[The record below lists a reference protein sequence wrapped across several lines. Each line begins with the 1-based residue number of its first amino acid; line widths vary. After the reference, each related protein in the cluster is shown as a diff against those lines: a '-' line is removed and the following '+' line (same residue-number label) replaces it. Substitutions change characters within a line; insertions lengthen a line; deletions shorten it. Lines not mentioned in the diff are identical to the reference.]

1 MDSWYSGG
9 SSSNTKKE
17 PIIRDMVHE
26 FSEDDEQEEYIT
38 EEQTFPTS
46 SNDNVQSFSRTT
58 HNIHFDLS
66 KGTSFKSKDVPGTVV
81 QYITRPY
88 VVDGVQDESNYILER
103 VFWSFKPCIEGF
115 KYCKPIVQ
123 VDGQFLTG
131 KYHDT
136 LLTAIGQDGNQN
148 IFPLAF
154 AIVEGETKEVLIW
167 FFQLLQAYVT
177 PQSNLC
183 MTTDRGTTILS
194 TLQSPKV
201 VSEED
206 GLTLVYCIRH
216 ITSNFNKRFKNV
228 DLKRKLINM
237 GYEMKQLTL
246 QAKLSA
252 MQAEFPQAGPDPYRF
267 VHQLRVEQATKIQCM
282 LRVEHK
288 FPEDIVAL
296 PRKNEAQSA
305 MCHVQ
310 RYDRENSIFDVE
322 DMLTIEH
329 RLYPMT
335 YTVKLNEW
343 WCDCGEFQAIHL
355 PCPHVIIVCS
365 FCHLQVTTF
374 VAPIYRLHNILKA
387 YEVQFNPV

>member
-1 MDSWYSGG
+1 MAHPSLFYKNSTTMG
-9 SSSNTKKE
+9 NQK
-17 PIIRDMVHE
+17 
-26 FSEDDEQEEYIT
+26 
-38 EEQTFPTS
+38 
-46 SNDNVQSFSRTT
+46 NLSFS
-58 HNIHFDLS
+58 HLFKHICSVDQKNLDSSQIA
-66 KGTSFKSKDVPGTVV
+66 SFVVNSVKANPSIPIKTIIMEIKNRLGYLVTYKKTWVAKQKALAMEFGDWDESYNHLPRWLQVGTVV
-81 QYITRPY
+81 QYITRLY
-88 VVDGVQDESNYILER
+88 VVVGVQDESNYVLER

-148 IFPLAF
+148 IFSLAF

-216 ITSNFNKRFKNV
+216 IASNFNKRFKNV

-237 GYEMKQLTL
+237 GKHFLTSITHFKHFTTFSVNIFFEIVTGYVMKQLTL

-252 MQAEFPQAGPDPYRF
+252 MQAEFPQA
-267 VHQLRVEQATKIQCM
+267 V
-282 LRVEHK
+282 
-288 FPEDIVAL
+288 
-296 PRKNEAQSA
+296 S
-305 MCHVQ
+305 
-310 RYDRENSIFDVE
+310 
-322 DMLTIEH
+322 
-329 RLYPMT
+329 
-335 YTVKLNEW
+335 
-343 WCDCGEFQAIHL
+343 
-355 PCPHVIIVCS
+355 
-365 FCHLQVTTF
+365 
-374 VAPIYRLHNILKA
+374 
-387 YEVQFNPV
+387 

>member
-66 KGTSFKSKDVPGTVV
+66 KVDQKNLDSSQIASFVVNSVKANPSIPIKTIIMEIKNRLGYLVTYKKTTVAKQKALAMEFGDWDESYNHLPRWLQVVQDSVPGTVV

-252 MQAEFPQAGPDPYRF
+252 MQAEFPQA
-267 VHQLRVEQATKIQCM
+267 V
-282 LRVEHK
+282 
-288 FPEDIVAL
+288 
-296 PRKNEAQSA
+296 S
-305 MCHVQ
+305 
-310 RYDRENSIFDVE
+310 
-322 DMLTIEH
+322 
-329 RLYPMT
+329 
-335 YTVKLNEW
+335 
-343 WCDCGEFQAIHL
+343 
-355 PCPHVIIVCS
+355 
-365 FCHLQVTTF
+365 
-374 VAPIYRLHNILKA
+374 
-387 YEVQFNPV
+387 